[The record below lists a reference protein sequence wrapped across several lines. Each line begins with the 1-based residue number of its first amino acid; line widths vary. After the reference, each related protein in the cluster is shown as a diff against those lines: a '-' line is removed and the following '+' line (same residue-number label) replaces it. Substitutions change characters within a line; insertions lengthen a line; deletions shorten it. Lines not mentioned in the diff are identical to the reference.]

1 MAKLQTA
8 AFQSQ
13 SFQDTLDKMDQVFAD
28 GPPPTEEEI
37 DIAAQH
43 FGYDPTSFKDE
54 YRNYSKALDA
64 GEQIEQGG
72 TFLGRILGRGVGELV
87 GGLGNFGKDLFLSD
101 SMAEDVE
108 REIDNLADILP
119 EDLRKEMIEVFDPY
133 HGEGLAGGAENAVGH
148 IISYLVPY
156 AGTMKTASGISNF
169 AKTMHGARRQK
180 KLDEFLEMVEKIS
193 PQSKNKRITFQPGT
207 ARKADPKIT
216 QPKGDAP
223 WLEPMT
229 PATGTALV
237 PITQSAKK
245 VAEEVPKVL
254 SRSERFGKRLGTG
267 LKHGTGFAVGATMVE
282 DPEENLV
289 NILVETFPEAMDF
302 IEPLAVNP
310 DDSKAR
316 QYGQAFV
323 NNMLAVPAF
332 EAVFAPFYLRAGKPG
347 IEAIASAANRMDKSS
362 IISDDVPVVGL
373 LERLRIPLRNWSSTK
388 GTDADTLALTIRR
401 DGAGREAV
409 TLTESIGQSLK
420 QAMKSTYGSKAND
433 PKVLETIN
441 DALAGATKENSDVKI
456 MDDLIGNDE
465 TKEVGLLV
473 KEMRDSIDNLS
484 NIVGSRLR
492 TGKMKAKIDKN
503 LGTYINRSYRA
514 FDDPSWRGLD
524 SLKKKV
530 GEEKFNK
537 IKSDAETYLREQ
549 VGIANKDMEP
559 VLKYIAAG
567 MKPTEATKLV
577 TKKNWVGENPDQF
590 VSRLAEFARGSTKP
604 FSKRKYQPP
613 ELRALW
619 GEYKDPYKNFGK
631 TFEKLSVL
639 KAEQDYLNEMKR
651 VLTRKRVDRAGR
663 EVAPLATRGTLNPK
677 QVTEAGDPVYI
688 SPSDDLFDLG
698 KAIDDRIG
706 LSGREAVKSFD
717 NPLRGLFVDKAYED
731 IIKNG
736 LDLAAPSAP
745 WIRHWI
751 KMKATSQIMKT
762 VASPATH
769 GRNVMGNNVM
779 MVANGFLPYGRGQA
793 AFLSKRILGKND
805 REFAKEI
812 GELQRLGVIDSD
824 VRAETVRAS
833 LRDMVKDGYDNTV
846 TRIMDKATL
855 GIPKTIAKKTM
866 QLYRDED
873 NMFKLVHFNKTK
885 DYLEKAYKNELKS
898 GAMSR
903 DRLMELAAERTRNLM
918 PNYNL
923 VNKRLKQLRRAPIGD
938 FLSFPAEMIRTT
950 LNLGKYTLR
959 DIKSGNPVLMRQGF
973 KRLGGMT
980 VAGLG
985 GDIAVRQSMNLFG
998 ITPEQDK
1005 AIDEAGASYNK
1016 NVPRVYLSPIN
1027 RDKNNR
1033 LGVDFINLGPIDPY
1047 DYIKYIARAT
1057 SEAALS
1063 EEEPDW
1069 GVLGLGLWDK
1079 AMGPFVG
1086 PSMIT
1091 EAALKLANKDF
1102 DPLQPGIWEQAL
1114 LTTVGPFEP
1123 GFVPLLSKRLQYE
1136 RSLKERQEFGLGAVG
1151 KYGNTLTEDQ
1161 VALWPNLA
1169 GLQTQRLDLT
1179 TALGK
1184 KLPALARQVQGSRK
1198 AFKDS
1203 PAYKDQTQN
1212 SPEDLLEAYLSSQDI
1227 KVREYKRLKK
1237 AADAFNILTDGDPLS
1252 PSSEDYFRGITQDGK
1267 YKVNNAIQKIIQN
1280 AWDNRFMPDVLTD
1293 EDFRFLRNTGKTVP
1307 IQDIEEL
1314 YRLYESTKIKGD

>member
-1 MAKLQTA
+1 MATLKTA

-13 SFQDTLDKMDQVFAD
+13 TFQDTLDKADEIFAD
-28 GPPPTEEEI
+28 GPPPTEEQV
-37 DIAAQH
+37 DIFAEH
-43 FGYDPTSFKDE
+43 YGYDPTSFKEE
-54 YRNYSKALDA
+54 YRKYSEALDA

-72 TFLGRILGRGVGELV
+72 GILGRIIGRGVGELV

-133 HGEGLAGGAENAVGH
+133 HGEGLVAGAENVVGH
-148 IISYLVPY
+148 VISYLPPGI
-156 AGTMKTASGISNF
+156 GTMKTASGIYNL
-169 AKTMHGARRQK
+169 AKTVGGARRQK
-180 KLDEFLEMVEKIS
+180 KVDEFLEMVEKFH
-193 PQSKNKRITFQPGT
+193 PTTKNKRITFQPGSPVP
-207 ARKADPKIT
+207 KAE
-216 QPKGDAP
+216 AP
-223 WLEPMT
+223 WQLGPIST
-229 PATGTALV
+229 SRALV
-237 PITQSAKK
+237 PISKATKE

-254 SRSERFGKRLGTG
+254 SRSERFRKRLGTG

-289 NILVETFPEAMDF
+289 NVLLEHFPEAMDF

-310 DDSKAR
+310 DDPKAR
-316 QYGQAFV
+316 QYGQAFI
-323 NNMLAVPAF
+323 NNLLSVPAF
-332 EAVFAPFYLRAGKPG
+332 EALWMPFYLRAGKPG

-373 LERLRIPLRNWSSTK
+373 LERLRVPLRNWSSTK
-388 GTDADTLALTIRR
+388 GTDYDTLALTIRR
-401 DGAGREAV
+401 DGASREAV

-420 QAMKSTYGSKAND
+420 HAMKNVYGSKAND
-433 PKVLETIN
+433 PKVLETVN
-441 DALAGATKENSDVKI
+441 DALAGATRENSDVKI
-456 MDDLIGNDE
+456 MDELINNSD

-473 KEMRDSIDNLS
+473 KEMRDSIDELS
-484 NIVGSRLR
+484 TIVGSRLR

-503 LGTYINRSYRA
+503 LGTYINRSYRT
-514 FDDPSWRGLD
+514 FDDPSWKGLD
-524 SLKKKV
+524 SLRKKV

-537 IKSDAETYLREQ
+537 IKSDAETYLKEQ
-549 VGIANKDMEP
+549 VGIANKDLEP
-559 VLKYIAAG
+559 VLKYIAGG
-567 MKPTEATKLV
+567 MKPSEATRLV
-577 TKKNWVGENPDQF
+577 TRKGWKGEDPDKF
-590 VSRLAEFARGSTKP
+590 ITKLAEFSRGATKP

-631 TFEKLSVL
+631 TFQKLSVL

-663 EVAPLATRGTLNPK
+663 EVAPIATRGGLNPK

-688 SPSDDLFDLG
+688 NPDADRLYDLG

-706 LSGREAVKSFD
+706 QSGREAVKNFD

-736 LDLAAPSAP
+736 LELASPSAP

-751 KMKATSQIMKT
+751 KMKALSQIMKT

-769 GRNVMGNNVM
+769 GRNTMGNVVIM
-779 MVANGFLPYGRGQA
+779 TANGFIPFGKGQA
-793 AFLSKRILGKND
+793 TFLAKRMLGKND

-833 LRDMVKDGYDNTV
+833 LRDMVKDGYDNTI
-846 TRIMDKATL
+846 TKIMDRATG
-855 GIPKTIAKKTM
+855 GIPRRIAKKTM

-885 DYLEKAYKNELKS
+885 NYLEKAYKNELKS
-898 GAMSR
+898 GAMGR

-938 FLSFPAEMIRTT
+938 FLSFPAEMIRTS
-950 LNLGKYTLR
+950 LNLGKYTYR
-959 DIKSGNPVLMRQGF
+959 DLTSGNPILMREGF

-980 VAGLG
+980 IAGLG
-985 GDIAVRQSMNLFG
+985 GDVAVRQSMNVFG
-998 ITPEQDK
+998 ITPDQDK
-1005 AIDEAGASYNK
+1005 AIDEAGPIYNK
-1016 NVPRVYLSPIN
+1016 NVPRIYLSPIN

-1063 EEEPDW
+1063 GEEPDW
-1069 GVLGLGLWDK
+1069 GVLGVGLWDK

-1114 LTTVGPFEP
+1114 LESVGPFEM
-1123 GFVPLLSKRLQYE
+1123 GFVPLLRKRFQYE
-1136 RSLKERQEFGLGAVG
+1136 QSLKERQKYGLGAVG

-1184 KLPALARQVQGSRK
+1184 KLPALARQVQRSRQ

-1203 PAYKDQTQN
+1203 PAYKDQTIN
-1212 SPEDLLEAYLSSQDI
+1212 DPEALFNAYLDSQDI
-1227 KVREYKRLKK
+1227 KIRDYKRLKR
-1237 AADAFNILTDGDPLS
+1237 AADSFNILTDGDPLT
-1252 PSSEDYFRGITQDGK
+1252 PSSNDYFRGITQDGK
-1267 YKVNNAIQKIIQN
+1267 YEINDALQALIQG
-1280 AWDNRFMPDVLTD
+1280 AWDNRFMPDVLTEQD
-1293 EDFRFLRNTGKTVP
+1293 YRFLRNAGKVVP

-1314 YRLYESTKIKGD
+1314 YKLYESTKIKDE